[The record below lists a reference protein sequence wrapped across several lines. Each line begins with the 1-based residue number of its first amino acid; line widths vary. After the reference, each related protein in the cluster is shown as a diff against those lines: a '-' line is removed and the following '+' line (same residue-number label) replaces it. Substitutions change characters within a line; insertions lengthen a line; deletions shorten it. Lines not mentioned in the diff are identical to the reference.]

1 MNSDNLDLIKE
12 LNKILN
18 DTKLNQKDEFK
29 EIQEKIDKILEK
41 CDKDDD

>member
-29 EIQEKIDKILEK
+29 DVQEKIDKILEK